1 MGATNCPETPRQKMI
16 TMMYLVY
23 TAMLA
28 LNVSAEVVEGFRS
41 VGTAMTNS
49 NINLQTKLDD
59 TYTNFDIAL
68 TNSPD
73 KVKESYDK
81 AQRVKT
87 LSKGLENFIDSLE
100 YEFISRISG
109 DEAEIIT
116 DINNP
121 KLKRKIKIKND
132 DGTLVD
138 DGSFTFYRSP
148 KDVSI

>member
-1 MGATNCPETPRQKMI
+1 MGATNCQETPRQKMI

-81 AQRVKT
+81 AQQVKA
-87 LSKGLENFIDSLE
+87 LSKELEGFIDSLE
-100 YEFISRISG
+100 YEFIGKISG

-116 DINNP
+116 DITNP
-121 KLKRKIKIKND
+121 KLK
-132 DGTLVD
+132 
-138 DGSFTFYRSP
+138 
-148 KDVSI
+148 